1 MTAPLRI
8 GPYTIERLLGVGS
21 FATVWLGYD
30 PALDAHV
37 AIKVLAENWSHDL
50 RVRERF
56 RDEAR
61 LLRRLEHERL
71 VRVHA
76 VGELPDGRPYAVLA
90 WADGGSL
97 RDRLAT
103 GEIPVPVALRLLGEI
118 CAGVAVLHRHGVVH
132 RDLTPGNILFRS
144 AGPDDPDA
152 ERVLI
157 ADLGLA
163 KALAAA
169 SGLTARAGTPGYMA
183 PEQDDPGAV
192 VDTRA
197 DVYGLGRLGL
207 RLLAADPLGAGP
219 ARPDRLGAGPA
230 RPDRLGAGPARPDPL
245 GAGPARPDPPRHVPE
260 VRLRED
266 VPPAVAAV
274 LVRATAHHPADRY
287 ADAATLHAALRRASR
302 AAGRPVAATDGSGP
316 ARRPVVSKRASDP
329 VAATAPAR
337 QPSPRVG
344 DRRRWWPA
352 GAAALAIAAVGAVGA
367 EPGGGGSG
375 RPVDGTYTSGPLT
388 VALPPGWS
396 ATGATW
402 AGQYGADGDPE
413 PALVMSPQPRRWA
426 VDPRLPGAFV
436 GLSGST
442 AARTTP
448 AGFLAERTHG
458 DCVPAPART
467 SRPAGVEWTVVAYRC
482 EQGRP
487 QIIESAALH
496 PGRPA
501 LVYAQI
507 VPPAGSGPAFVDD
520 LLAGVR
526 LG

>member
-1 MTAPLRI
+1 MTAPLLI
-8 GPYTIERLLGVGS
+8 GPYAVERLLGVGS
-21 FATVWLGYD
+21 FAMVWLGYD
-30 PALDAHV
+30 RALDAHV

-56 RDEAR
+56 LDEAR

-103 GEIPVPVALRLLGEI
+103 GEIPAPTALWLLGEV

-132 RDLTPGNILFRS
+132 RDLTPGNILFRT
-144 AGPDDPDA
+144 AGHGGA
-152 ERVLI
+152 EQVLI

-207 RLLAADPLGAGP
+207 RLLAADPSSANP
-219 ARPDRLGAGPA
+219 TRPE
-230 RPDRLGAGPARPDPL
+230 
-245 GAGPARPDPPRHVPE
+245 PPRRAPE
-260 VRLRED
+260 IRLRD
-266 VPPAVAAV
+266 GVPPAVAAV
-274 LVRATAHHPADRY
+274 LARATAHRPADRY
-287 ADAATLHAALRRASR
+287 PDAATVHAALVRASAPAA
-302 AAGRPVAATDGSGP
+302 AAGPV
-316 ARRPVVSKRASDP
+316 R
-329 VAATAPAR
+329 R
-337 QPSPRVG
+337 QPSPRVRA
-344 DRRRWWPA
+344 RRRLRLA
-352 GAAALAIAAVGAVGA
+352 GAAVVAVAAVGAVGA
-367 EPGGGGSG
+367 EAGGVGSA
-375 RPVDGTYTSGPLT
+375 RPVIGTYTAGPLT

-426 VDPRLPGAFV
+426 ADPRLPGAFV
-436 GLSGST
+436 GLSAST

-458 DCVPAPART
+458 DCTSAPPRIT
-467 SRPAGVEWTVVAYRC
+467 WQAGVEWTVVAYRC
-482 EQGRP
+482 DRGRP

-501 LVYAQI
+501 LVYVQI
-507 VPPAGSGPAFVDD
+507 VPPADSGPDFVDT

-526 LG
+526 LR

>member
-8 GPYTIERLLGVGS
+8 GPYAIERLLGVGS

-97 RDRLAT
+97 RDRLASA
-103 GEIPVPVALRLLGEI
+103 EIPAPAALRLLGEI

-132 RDLTPGNILFRS
+132 RDLTPGNILFRC

-192 VDTRA
+192 VDTRT
-197 DVYGLGRLGL
+197 DVYGLGRLGI
-207 RLLAADPLGAGP
+207 RLLGADPPGAP
-219 ARPDRLGAGPA
+219 PTE
-230 RPDRLGAGPARPDPL
+230 
-245 GAGPARPDPPRHVPE
+245 PDPPGQAPGPPGYAARADPTRHTARADPPGHAPE
-260 VRLRED
+260 IRLRAD

-274 LVRATAHHPADRY
+274 LARATAHHPADRY
-287 ADAATLHAALRRASR
+287 PDAAALHVALTRASGTTER
-302 AAGRPVAATDGSGP
+302 PVSGTTGRPVALTGASGP
-316 ARRPVVSKRASDP
+316 VGMAAASGPVRQRP
-329 VAATAPAR
+329 AP
-337 QPSPRVG
+337 
-344 DRRRWWPA
+344 RRRGRRSYRLRMA
-352 GAAALAIAAVGAVGA
+352 GAAVVAVAAVGAVGA
-367 EPGGGGSG
+367 EPGGAGSA
-375 RPVDGTYTSGPLT
+375 RPVGGTYTTGPLT
-388 VALPPGWS
+388 VVLPAGWS

-402 AGQYGADGDPE
+402 AGQYGADGEPE

-426 VDPRLPGAFV
+426 ADPRLPGAFV
-436 GLSGST
+436 GLSAST
-442 AARTTP
+442 AARATP

-458 DCVPAPART
+458 DCTPAPARAT
-467 SRPAGVEWTVVAYRC
+467 RQAGVEWTVVAYRC
-482 EQGRP
+482 DRGRP
-487 QIIESAALH
+487 RIVESAALH

-501 LVYAQI
+501 LVYVQI
-507 VPPAGSGPAFVDD
+507 APPADSGPAFVDS

-526 LG
+526 LR

>member
-8 GPYTIERLLGVGS
+8 GPYAIERLLGVGS

-30 PALDAHV
+30 RALDAHV

-56 RDEAR
+56 LDEAR

-71 VRVHA
+71 IRVHA

-97 RDRLAT
+97 RDRLAA
-103 GEIPVPVALRLLGEI
+103 GEIPAPAALRLLGEV
-118 CAGVAVLHRHGVVH
+118 CAGVSVLHRHGVVH
-132 RDLTPGNILFRS
+132 RDLTPGNILFRA
-144 AGPDDPDA
+144 AGPGGT
-152 ERVLI
+152 EQVLI

-197 DVYGLGRLGL
+197 DVYGLGRLGV
-207 RLLAADPLGAGP
+207 RLLAAGPSHANPSGPESAGR
-219 ARPDRLGAGPA
+219 A
-230 RPDRLGAGPARPDPL
+230 
-245 GAGPARPDPPRHVPE
+245 PE
-260 VRLRED
+260 IRLRED

-274 LVRATAHHPADRY
+274 LARATAHHPADRY
-287 ADAATLHAALRRASR
+287 PDAATLHAALTRASTPV
-302 AAGRPVAATDGSGP
+302 GRPVASTGGSGP
-316 ARRPVVSKRASDP
+316 AGP
-329 VAATAPAR
+329 ATATGPVR
-337 QPSPRVG
+337 HQPRPGRLC
-344 DRRRWWPA
+344 RLQRA
-352 GAAALAIAAVGAVGA
+352 GAAVVAVAALGAVGA
-367 EPGGGGSG
+367 EPGATGSARQVG
-375 RPVDGTYTSGPLT
+375 GTYTTGPLT

-396 ATGATW
+396 AAGATW
-402 AGQYGADGDPE
+402 AGQYGTDGEPE
-413 PALVMSPQPRRWA
+413 PALVLSPQPRRWA
-426 VDPRLPGAFV
+426 ADPRLPGAFV
-436 GLSGST
+436 GLSTAT

-458 DCVPAPART
+458 DCTPAPPRATRQ
-467 SRPAGVEWTVVAYRC
+467 AGVEWTVVAYRC
-482 EQGRP
+482 DQGRP
-487 QIIESAALH
+487 RIVESAALH
-496 PGRPA
+496 PGGAA
-501 LVYAQI
+501 LVYVQI
-507 VPPAGSGPAFVDD
+507 TPPLDTDTAFVDT

-526 LG
+526 VR

>member
-8 GPYTIERLLGVGS
+8 GPYAVERLLGVGS
-21 FATVWLGYD
+21 FAMVWLGYD
-30 PALDAHV
+30 RALDAHV

-56 RDEAR
+56 LDEAR

-71 VRVHA
+71 IRVHA

-97 RDRLAT
+97 RDRLAA
-103 GEIPVPVALRLLGEI
+103 GEIPAPTALRLLGEV

-144 AGPDDPDA
+144 AGPGGG
-152 ERVLI
+152 EQVLI

-197 DVYGLGRLGL
+197 DVYGLGRLGI
-207 RLLAADPLGAGP
+207 RLLAADPSSANP
-219 ARPDRLGAGPA
+219 TRPH
-230 RPDRLGAGPARPDPL
+230 
-245 GAGPARPDPPRHVPE
+245 PPRHSPE
-260 VRLRED
+260 IRLRDD

-274 LVRATAHHPADRY
+274 LARATAHRPAERY
-287 ADAATLHAALRRASR
+287 PDAATLHAALIRATGP
-302 AAGRPVAATDGSGP
+302 AGPATVTGPVRHQPRPVRSY
-316 ARRPVVSKRASDP
+316 RL
-329 VAATAPAR
+329 R
-337 QPSPRVG
+337 Q
-344 DRRRWWPA
+344 A
-352 GAAALAIAAVGAVGA
+352 GAAVVAVAAVGVAGA
-367 EPGGGGSG
+367 EPGGSGSG
-375 RPVDGTYTSGPLT
+375 RPVGGTYTTGSLT

-402 AGQYGADGDPE
+402 AGQYGADGEPE

-426 VDPRLPGAFV
+426 ADPRLPGAFV
-436 GLSGST
+436 GLSAST
-442 AARTTP
+442 AARATP

-458 DCVPAPART
+458 DCTSAPARVT
-467 SRPAGVEWTVVAYRC
+467 RQAGVEWTVVAYRC
-482 EQGRP
+482 ERGRP

-507 VPPAGSGPAFVDD
+507 TPPVASGPDFVDT
-520 LLAGVR
+520 LLAGVHLR
-526 LG
+526 

>member
-1 MTAPLRI
+1 MVTAPLRI
-8 GPYTIERLLGVGS
+8 GPYAVERLLGVGS

-30 PALDAHV
+30 RALDAHV

-56 RDEAR
+56 LDEAR

-71 VRVHA
+71 IRVHA

-103 GEIPVPVALRLLGEI
+103 GEIPAPTALRLLGEV

-144 AGPDDPDA
+144 AAPGGA
-152 ERVLI
+152 EQVLI

-197 DVYGLGRLGL
+197 DVYGLGRLGI
-207 RLLAADPLGAGP
+207 RLLAADPSGAN
-219 ARPDRLGAGPA
+219 RT
-230 RPDRLGAGPARPDPL
+230 
-245 GAGPARPDPPRHVPE
+245 RPDPPRHPPE
-260 VRLRED
+260 IRLRDD
-266 VPPAVAAV
+266 VPAAVAAV
-274 LVRATAHHPADRY
+274 LVRATAHRPADRY
-287 ADAATLHAALRRASR
+287 PDAATLHAALNRASGP
-302 AAGRPVAATDGSGP
+302 AGRPVASTGGSGP
-316 ARRPVVSKRASDP
+316 TGPATAAGPVRRQPRP
-329 VAATAPAR
+329 GRPYRLRRVAAAVVA
-337 QPSPRVG
+337 V
-344 DRRRWWPA
+344 
-352 GAAALAIAAVGAVGA
+352 AAVGVAGA
-367 EPGGGGSG
+367 EPDGAGSA
-375 RPVDGTYTSGPLT
+375 RPVGGTYTTGPLT
-388 VALPPGWS
+388 VTLPPGWS

-402 AGQYGADGDPE
+402 AGQYGADGEPE

-426 VDPRLPGAFV
+426 ADPRLPGAFV
-436 GLSGST
+436 GLSAST
-442 AARTTP
+442 AARATP

-458 DCVPAPART
+458 DCTPAPARVT
-467 SRPAGVEWTVVAYRC
+467 RQAGVEWTVVAYRC
-482 EQGRP
+482 ERGRP
-487 QIIESAALH
+487 QITESAALH

-507 VPPAGSGPAFVDD
+507 VPPADSGPAFVDT

-526 LG
+526 LR

>member
-1 MTAPLRI
+1 MTAPQRI
-8 GPYTIERLLGVGS
+8 GPYAVERLLGVGS

-30 PALDAHV
+30 PLLHGHV

-56 RDEAR
+56 LDEAR

-71 VRVHA
+71 IRVHA
-76 VGELPDGRPYAVLA
+76 LGELPDGRPYAVLA

-97 RDRLAT
+97 RDRLAA
-103 GEIPVPVALRLLGEI
+103 GEIPTPAALRLLGEI

-144 AGPDDPDA
+144 ADPADA

-197 DVYGLGRLGL
+197 DVYGLGRLGI
-207 RLLAADPLGAGP
+207 RLLGTDPPSAAAGTD
-219 ARPDRLGAGPA
+219 RPRVA
-230 RPDRLGAGPARPDPL
+230 
-245 GAGPARPDPPRHVPE
+245 ARPDPPRVAARPDPPRVAAGPDPPRHAPE
-260 VRLRED
+260 MRLRED

-274 LVRATAHHPADRY
+274 LAQATAHHPADRY
-287 ADAATLHAALRRASR
+287 PDAAALHAALARASGPV
-302 AAGRPVAATDGSGP
+302 GRPA
-316 ARRPVVSKRASDP
+316 
-329 VAATAPAR
+329 APAR
-337 QPSPRVG
+337 ASGPVGRPAAVGPVRQPPAPRPRG
-344 DRRRWWPA
+344 HRSYRSRLA
-352 GAAALAIAAVGAVGA
+352 GAAVVATAVLGLVAA
-367 EPGGGGSG
+367 EPGGVGPD
-375 RPVDGTYTSGPLT
+375 RPVGGTYTTGPLT
-388 VALPPGWS
+388 VTVPPGWS
-396 ATGATW
+396 AAGATW
-402 AGQYGADGDPE
+402 AGQYGADGEPE

-426 VDPRLPGAFV
+426 ADPRLPGAFV
-436 GLSGST
+436 GLSAST
-442 AARTTP
+442 AARATP
-448 AGFLAERTHG
+448 AGFLAERTHD
-458 DCVPAPART
+458 DCTQAPARAT
-467 SRPAGVEWTVVAYRC
+467 RQAGVEWTVVAYRC
-482 EQGRP
+482 DRGRP
-487 QIIESAALH
+487 QIVESAALH

-501 LVYAQI
+501 LVYVQI
-507 VPPAGSGPAFVDD
+507 APPAESGPDFVDT

-526 LG
+526 LR

>member
-1 MTAPLRI
+1 MTRVTAPLRI
-8 GPYTIERLLGVGS
+8 GPYAVERLLGVGS
-21 FATVWLGYD
+21 FAMVWLGYD
-30 PALDAHV
+30 RALDAHV

-56 RDEAR
+56 LDEAR

-71 VRVHA
+71 IRVHA

-97 RDRLAT
+97 RDRLAA
-103 GEIPVPVALRLLGEI
+103 GEIPAPTALRLLGEV

-144 AGPDDPDA
+144 AGSGGG
-152 ERVLI
+152 EQVLI

-197 DVYGLGRLGL
+197 DVYGLGRLGI
-207 RLLAADPLGAGP
+207 RLLAADPSSANP
-219 ARPDRLGAGPA
+219 T
-230 RPDRLGAGPARPDPL
+230 
-245 GAGPARPDPPRHVPE
+245 RPDPPRHSPE
-260 VRLRED
+260 IRLRND

-274 LVRATAHHPADRY
+274 LARATAHRPAERY
-287 ADAATLHAALRRASR
+287 PDAATLHAALIRASGPSGR
-302 AAGRPVAATDGSGP
+302 PAAAAGPV
-316 ARRPVVSKRASDP
+316 R
-329 VAATAPAR
+329 R
-337 QPSPRVG
+337 QPSPRAG
-344 DRRRWWPA
+344 ARRPYRLRRA
-352 GAAALAIAAVGAVGA
+352 GAAVVALAAVGVVGA
-367 EPGGGGSG
+367 EPGGAGSA
-375 RPVDGTYTSGPLT
+375 RPVGGTYTTGSLT
-388 VALPPGWS
+388 VTLPPGWS

-402 AGQYGADGDPE
+402 AGQYGADGEPE

-426 VDPRLPGAFV
+426 ADPRLPGAFV
-436 GLSGST
+436 GLSAST
-442 AARTTP
+442 AARATP

-458 DCVPAPART
+458 DCTPAPARVT
-467 SRPAGVEWTVVAYRC
+467 RQAGVEWTVVAYRC

-501 LVYAQI
+501 LVYVQI
-507 VPPAGSGPAFVDD
+507 APPADAGPDFLDT
-520 LLAGVR
+520 LLAGVHLR
-526 LG
+526 

>member
-8 GPYTIERLLGVGS
+8 GPYAIERLLGVGS

-30 PALDAHV
+30 RVLDAHV

-56 RDEAR
+56 LDEAR
-61 LLRRLEHERL
+61 LLRRLQHERL
-71 VRVHA
+71 IRVHA

-97 RDRLAT
+97 RDRLAV
-103 GEIPVPVALRLLGEI
+103 GEIPAPAALRLLGEV

-144 AGPDDPDA
+144 AGPDGA
-152 ERVLI
+152 EQVLI

-197 DVYGLGRLGL
+197 DVYGLGRLGI
-207 RLLAADPLGAGP
+207 RLLACDPSDANPTG
-219 ARPDRLGAGPA
+219 
-230 RPDRLGAGPARPDPL
+230 
-245 GAGPARPDPPRHVPE
+245 PDPPRRAPE
-260 VRLRED
+260 IRLRDD

-274 LVRATAHHPADRY
+274 LVRATAHRPADRY
-287 ADAATLHAALRRASR
+287 PDAAALHSALTSASGT
-302 AAGRPVAATDGSGP
+302 AGRPPPRAG
-316 ARRPVVSKRASDP
+316 ARRPH
-329 VAATAPAR
+329 
-337 QPSPRVG
+337 
-344 DRRRWWPA
+344 RWRLA
-352 GAAALAIAAVGAVGA
+352 GAAVVTIAAVGGVGA
-367 EPGGGGSG
+367 EPGGAGSA
-375 RPVDGTYTSGPLT
+375 RPVGGTYTTGPLT

-402 AGQYGADGDPE
+402 AGQYGADGEPE

-426 VDPRLPGAFV
+426 ADPRLPGAFV
-436 GLSGST
+436 GLSAST
-442 AARTTP
+442 AARATP
-448 AGFLAERTHG
+448 TGFLAERTHG
-458 DCVPAPART
+458 DCTPAPTRVT
-467 SRPAGVEWTVVAYRC
+467 RQAGVEWTVVAYRC
-482 EQGRP
+482 DRGRP
-487 QIIESAALH
+487 QIIETAALH

-501 LVYAQI
+501 LVYVQI
-507 VPPAGSGPAFVDD
+507 TPPADSGPDFVDT

-526 LG
+526 LR

>member
-1 MTAPLRI
+1 MTAPQRI
-8 GPYTIERLLGVGS
+8 GPYAIERLLGVGS

-30 PALDAHV
+30 AVLDARV

-56 RDEAR
+56 LDEAR

-71 VRVHA
+71 IRVHT

-97 RDRLAT
+97 RDRLAA
-103 GEIPVPVALRLLGEI
+103 GDLPAPSALRLLGEI

-132 RDLTPGNILFRS
+132 RDLTPGNVLFRS

-152 ERVLI
+152 EQVLI

-163 KALAAA
+163 KALATA

-197 DVYGLGRLGL
+197 DVYGLGRLGI
-207 RLLAADPLGAGP
+207 RLLAADP
-219 ARPDRLGAGPA
+219 PDAH
-230 RPDRLGAGPARPDPL
+230 
-245 GAGPARPDPPRHVPE
+245 PPRPGPPPDL
-260 VRLRED
+260 RLRAN

-274 LVRATAHHPADRY
+274 LARATAYDPADRY
-287 ADAATLHAALRRASR
+287 PDAAALRAALTRAIDPMV
-302 AAGRPVAATDGSGP
+302 RPVAPTRAPGARSPSPRPG
-316 ARRPVVSKRASDP
+316 ARRPYRL
-329 VAATAPAR
+329 R
-337 QPSPRVG
+337 L
-344 DRRRWWPA
+344 A
-352 GAAALAIAAVGAVGA
+352 GAAVVAVVAVGGVGA
-367 EPGGGGSG
+367 EPGGTGSG
-375 RPVDGTYTSGPLT
+375 RPGDGTYTTGPLT

-402 AGQYGADGDPE
+402 AGQYDADGDPE

-426 VDPRLPGAFV
+426 ADPRLPGAFV
-436 GLSGST
+436 GLSATT

-458 DCVPAPART
+458 DCAPAPART
-467 SRPAGVEWTVVAYRC
+467 TRQAGVEWTVVTYRC
-482 EQGRP
+482 DRGRP
-487 QIIESAALH
+487 SIVESAGLH
-496 PGRPA
+496 PARRA
-501 LVYAQI
+501 LVYVQI
-507 VPPAGSGPAFVDD
+507 APPADSGQDFVDT
-520 LLAGVR
+520 LLGGVR
-526 LG
+526 LR

>member
-8 GPYTIERLLGVGS
+8 GPYAIERLLGVGS

-30 PALDAHV
+30 RALDAHV

-71 VRVHA
+71 IRVHA

-97 RDRLAT
+97 RDRLAA
-103 GEIPVPVALRLLGEI
+103 GEIPTPTALRLLGEI

-132 RDLTPGNILFRS
+132 RDLTPGNILFHS
-144 AGPDDPDA
+144 AGPDDPDT
-152 ERVLI
+152 EKVLI

-197 DVYGLGRLGL
+197 DVYGLGRLGI
-207 RLLAADPLGAGP
+207 RLLGA
-219 ARPDRLGAGPA
+219 
-230 RPDRLGAGPARPDPL
+230 
-245 GAGPARPDPPRHVPE
+245 DPPRHAPE
-260 VRLRED
+260 IRLRAD

-274 LVRATAHHPADRY
+274 LAQATAHHPADRY
-287 ADAATLHAALRRASR
+287 PD
-302 AAGRPVAATDGSGP
+302 
-316 ARRPVVSKRASDP
+316 
-329 VAATAPAR
+329 
-337 QPSPRVG
+337 
-344 DRRRWWPA
+344 
-352 GAAALAIAAVGAVGA
+352 AAALHTALTRVSGQVGLAAATGPVRQQPAPPSGGRRRSWLRVVGAAVVAAVLVGAVGA
-367 EPGGGGSG
+367 ESGGVGSARLVGGA
-375 RPVDGTYTSGPLT
+375 YTTGPLT
-388 VALPPGWS
+388 VVLPPGWS
-396 ATGATW
+396 ATGTTW
-402 AGQYGADGDPE
+402 AGQYGADGEPE

-426 VDPRLPGAFV
+426 ADPRLPGAFV
-436 GLSGST
+436 GLSATT
-442 AARTTP
+442 AARATP

-458 DCVPAPART
+458 DCAPAP
-467 SRPAGVEWTVVAYRC
+467 SRLIRQAGVEWTVVAYRC
-482 EQGRP
+482 DRGRP
-487 QIIESAALH
+487 QIIEAAATH

-501 LVYAQI
+501 LVYVQI
-507 VPPAGSGPAFVDD
+507 SPPADSGPDFVDT

-526 LG
+526 LR

>member
-8 GPYTIERLLGVGS
+8 GPYAVERLLGVGS
-21 FATVWLGYD
+21 FAMVWLGYD
-30 PALDAHV
+30 RAVDAHV

-56 RDEAR
+56 LDEAR

-71 VRVHA
+71 IRVHA

-97 RDRLAT
+97 RDRLAA
-103 GEIPVPVALRLLGEI
+103 GELPAPTALRLLGEV

-144 AGPDDPDA
+144 AGPGGG
-152 ERVLI
+152 EQVLI

-197 DVYGLGRLGL
+197 DVYGLGRLGI
-207 RLLAADPLGAGP
+207 RLLAADPSSANP
-219 ARPDRLGAGPA
+219 T
-230 RPDRLGAGPARPDPL
+230 
-245 GAGPARPDPPRHVPE
+245 RPDPPRHSPE
-260 VRLRED
+260 IRLRDD

-274 LVRATAHHPADRY
+274 LARATAHRPAERY
-287 ADAATLHAALRRASR
+287 PDAATLHAALIRASR
-302 AAGRPVAATDGSGP
+302 AAERPVAVIDGSDP
-316 ARRPVVSKRASDP
+316 ARRPVASTRASDP
-329 VAATAPAR
+329 AGSATATGPTR
-337 QPSPRVG
+337 QPSPRPEA
-344 DRRRWWPA
+344 RRRWRLA
-352 GAAALAIAAVGAVGA
+352 GAAVLAVAAVGGVGA
-367 EPGGGGSG
+367 ESGAGGSG
-375 RPVDGTYTSGPLT
+375 RPVGGTYTTGPLT

-402 AGQYGADGDPE
+402 AGQYGADGEPE

-426 VDPRLPGAFV
+426 ADPRLPGAFV
-436 GLSGST
+436 GFSAST

-458 DCVPAPART
+458 DCMPAPARVT
-467 SRPAGVEWTVVAYRC
+467 RQGGVEWTVVAYRC
-482 EQGRP
+482 ERGRP
-487 QIIESAALH
+487 QIIESAAPH

-501 LVYAQI
+501 LVYVQI
-507 VPPAGSGPAFVDD
+507 VPPADGGPDFVDT
-520 LLAGVR
+520 LLAGVHLR
-526 LG
+526 

>member
-1 MTAPLRI
+1 MTAPQRI
-8 GPYTIERLLGVGS
+8 GSYAIERLLGVGS

-30 PALDAHV
+30 RALDAHV

-56 RDEAR
+56 LDEAR

-71 VRVHA
+71 IRVHA

-97 RDRLAT
+97 RDRLAVDELPT
-103 GEIPVPVALRLLGEI
+103 PAALRLLGEV

-144 AGPDDPDA
+144 AGPGGA
-152 ERVLI
+152 EQVLI

-197 DVYGLGRLGL
+197 DVYGLGRLGI
-207 RLLAADPLGAGP
+207 RLLAADATGANPTGS
-219 ARPDRLGAGPA
+219 
-230 RPDRLGAGPARPDPL
+230 
-245 GAGPARPDPPRHVPE
+245 DPPRHPPALP
-260 VRLRED
+260 LRDD

-274 LVRATAHHPADRY
+274 LARATAHRPADRY
-287 ADAATLHAALRRASR
+287 PDAATLHAALNRA
-302 AAGRPVAATDGSGP
+302 TGP
-316 ARRPVVSKRASDP
+316 ARLAAPTGPVRRQLSPQPGGRRPYRL
-329 VAATAPAR
+329 R
-337 QPSPRVG
+337 L
-344 DRRRWWPA
+344 A
-352 GAAALAIAAVGAVGA
+352 GAAVVAVVAAGAVGA
-367 EPGGGGSG
+367 EPVGTGPA
-375 RPVDGTYTSGPLT
+375 RPVGGTYTAGPLT
-388 VALPPGWS
+388 VVLPPGWF

-402 AGQYGADGDPE
+402 AGQYGADGEPE

-426 VDPRLPGAFV
+426 ADPRLPGAFV
-436 GLSGST
+436 GLSAST
-442 AARTTP
+442 AARATP

-458 DCVPAPART
+458 DCTPAPARVT
-467 SRPAGVEWTVVAYRC
+467 RQAGVEWTVVAYRC
-482 EQGRP
+482 DRGRP

-501 LVYAQI
+501 LVYVQI
-507 VPPAGSGPAFVDD
+507 APPTDGGPAFVDT
-520 LLAGVR
+520 LLAGVHLR
-526 LG
+526 